1 MILLSRKFDYR
12 SVNMNL
18 AKYID
23 HTLLSPT
30 AQKEEILELCS
41 EADQY
46 GFFSVCV
53 QPSWVSTSHEALKDS
68 EVKVCTVIGFP
79 HGATSSETKAFETKR
94 SEEHT
99 SELQSRFDIVCR
111 LLLEKKH

>member
-1 MILLSRKFDYR
+1 
-12 SVNMNL
+12 MNL

-53 QPSWVSTSHEALKDS
+53 QPSWVSTH
-68 EVKVCTVIGFP
+68 
-79 HGATSSETKAFETKR
+79 
-94 SEEHT
+94 
-99 SELQSRFDIVCR
+99 
-111 LLLEKKH
+111 